1 MNDLLEAPIYQIKSR
16 RTYER
21 ELSIALEQA
30 RAVGNFDLVRR
41 IELKLEALWDK
52 NKEDSDA

>member
-16 RTYER
+16 VTYER
-21 ELSIALEQA
+21 ELNVALAQA
-30 RAVGNFDLVRR
+30 RAVGNQDLVRR

-52 NKEDSDA
+52 NREDSE